1 MTETLQSTPSF
12 LPFALNNLSSHSS
25 MVWTGINTHMG
36 HNPSEP
42 RHLCRCANLTDMEMN
57 ADTAVERETEKAE
70 WVCFLFLKRSFL
82 WWSKWQTVTKFTCN
96 LLLQLLNTIT
106 ALQCYSTK
114 TLNEGMRVLWLWEGG
129 GRKLI
134 APWLSRKAA
143 VRQCVQSMSPVQ
155 NTTRHLCTEH
165 PSTSIRF
172 LV

>member
-129 GRKLI
+129 GV
-134 APWLSRKAA
+134 ASSSPPGCP
-143 VRQCVQSMSPVQ
+143 VRQQWDSVFSPWVQFRTPHVICARSTPP
-155 NTTRHLCTEH
+155 H
-165 PSTSIRF
+165 PSGS
-172 LV
+172 